1 MEKQTMGSFI
11 AALRRAAGM
20 TQREL
25 AERLNVSDKAVSRWE
40 RDECAPDLMLIPV
53 IADLFGITADELL
66 RGRRKSPSDE
76 NNVQS
81 EAQQERERTLSE
93 KSVRALAKKKLEK
106 LRALS
111 LVSGGIGIAGLVVAL
126 ICDSVFFASKLG
138 FFLSLLFYVA
148 AIIVEVIAI
157 ASFFSSMDTIATSSF
172 YSSAEERDRALT
184 DPYRMKGFGWSS
196 VIFTVIGGLMGM
208 VLPLAEAPPYH
219 GGHIAPLGG
228 AILLAAL
235 GAVLAFL
242 LCRFVIRPLLEKKA
256 ILPTPAPL
264 TRRDLALRKIV
275 KKHALILAI
284 LLTVT
289 GVGAVIFNSIGVTA
303 YAKAKVF
310 HDYDSFVEYMEEGQY
325 REQGL
330 SEQYIA
336 EIKENMDEDPVYE
349 VLLDENG
356 RELCRYREYYH
367 NAVVKITYSF
377 DNSDDG
383 LPVKAY
389 TDRAMEWAYDIR
401 QSVNIILILLA
412 GAEAAVCGILCYRKS
427 RKV

>member
-81 EAQQERERTLSE
+81 EARQERERTLSE

-111 LVSGGIGIAGLVVAL
+111 LVSAGIGIAGLVVAL

-148 AIIVEVIAI
+148 AIIVEIIAI
-157 ASFFSSMDTIATSSF
+157 ASFFSAMDTIATSSF
-172 YSSAEERDRALT
+172 SSSAEERDRTLT
-184 DPYRMKGFGWSS
+184 DPYRVKGFGWSS
-196 VIFTVIGGLMGM
+196 IIFTIIGGLMGM
-208 VLPLAEAPPYH
+208 VIPLAEAPPYR
-219 GGHIAPLGG
+219 GGYIAPLGG
-228 AILLAAL
+228 VLLLAVL
-235 GAVLAFL
+235 GAVLTSL
-242 LCRFVIRPLLEKKA
+242 LCRFIIRPLLEKKA
-256 ILPTPAPL
+256 ILPAPVPL
-264 TRRDLALRKIV
+264 TQRDLARRKIV
-275 KKHALILAI
+275 KKHALILTI

-289 GVGAVIFNSIGVTA
+289 GVGAVIFNNISVTA

-325 REQGL
+325 REQGF

-336 EIKENMDEDPVYE
+336 EIKENMDEDPIYE

-356 RELCRYREYYH
+356 KELCRYRDYYH

-377 DNSDDG
+377 DDTDDG
-383 LPVKAY
+383 LPVKVY
-389 TDRAMEWAYDIR
+389 TDRAIEWAYDIQ
-401 QSVNIILILLA
+401 QSVNIILVLLA
-412 GAEAAVCGILCYRKS
+412 IAEAAVCGILCYRKC